1 MDLNI
6 IWNKEKYGEFV
17 NYLISLK
24 DDKYRDFNS
33 KLITT
38 KYKML
43 GIRMPILRK
52 IAKEISKGDYAS
64 FLKVSIN
71 NYFEEVMIKG
81 FVIASIKD
89 VEELNDYFYSYL
101 DLIDN
106 WAINDSFCN
115 SLKIVSKNK
124 EYFWS
129 VVENL
134 VYSNKEYYI
143 RVGLII
149 LLNYYVE
156 EYYLD
161 KIFLML
167 DSIKNDLYYVNMA
180 EAWLLCEIF
189 TKYSDITMLYLEH
202 NKLNK
207 FTINKTISK
216 IRDSYRVDKKLKDYI
231 LKFRRN

>member
-1 MDLNI
+1 MDLK

-33 KLITT
+33 RLITT

-64 FLKVSIN
+64 FLKVSRN

-81 FVIASIKD
+81 FIIASIKD

-115 SLKIVSKNK
+115 SLKIVNKNK
-124 EYFWS
+124 EYFWN

>member
-106 WAINDSFCN
+106 WTINDSFCN